1 MGLGAAWT
9 PAVWYSCIY
18 VLCILC
24 IILSALQDSLLI
36 SVSFAS
42 PNPLPPPPQ
51 LPHPI
56 NKLMALST
64 PYLLMKRK
72 GSIQEVYC
80 VTKMLIWLMVY
91 GTNVQYQPHSDLKW
105 FVKFLKSSTKK
116 VTRGERIRVSVTCSW
131 ENFKYSKRKK
141 KPKWNMS

>member
-42 PNPLPPPPQ
+42 PNPLPPNFHTPSISWWPYPP
-51 LPHPI
+51 LI
-56 NKLMALST
+56 CLWKE
-64 PYLLMKRK
+64 K

-80 VTKMLIWLMVY
+80 VTTMLIWLMVY

-116 VTRGERIRVSVTCSW
+116 FTWGEGIRVSVTCSW

-141 KPKWNMS
+141 KLKWYMS